1 MSYAGPI
8 FPLTVKEDAEGLTA
22 QRNIGFDLSLYN
34 EQVEDVEVW
43 GNNGKGVIVTDA
55 YTVENTTESDKTI
68 TAVYPIAGD
77 LQLRQWPIITM
88 DGRETEWTLYAGDYS
103 GGFMGTASEESV
115 GESFNLKNINS
126 WEGYAELL
134 ADGSYL
140 ENAFLAAEE
149 LTQPVTVYELTN
161 ITDGGN
167 SDMDAAA
174 LCMRFT
180 YDPDKTKIMSYGF
193 NGGWEDPE
201 KGEAYRDFFIRE
213 GRRTPDEE
221 TKYLIV
227 VGEDIESYTLQGY
240 RDGSCTPGEEIDGAG
255 ADVERKEMTM
265 SDILREIARNRYDA
279 ISGKDFDGDYN
290 RYLSDKISFE
300 LYYQAVLKHFTEHG
314 PVGSEPKQ
322 RYEWALLDELVN
334 EIATHERILY
344 LSFELTVPA
353 GGSVSVEIEQ
363 YKPASFDFEC
373 TGSENAG
380 IDGYDMVTT
389 LGSGLS
395 FSKQTAAISE
405 YNNIEIVRQNFG
417 FDLENG
423 INEVSLDV
431 NEPHYYLE
439 VRKKAEA

>member
-1 MSYAGPI
+1 
-8 FPLTVKEDAEGLTA
+8 
-22 QRNIGFDLSLYN
+22 
-34 EQVEDVEVW
+34 
-43 GNNGKGVIVTDA
+43 
-55 YTVENTTESDKTI
+55 
-68 TAVYPIAGD
+68 
-77 LQLRQWPIITM
+77 
-88 DGRETEWTLYAGDYS
+88 
-103 GGFMGTASEESV
+103 
-115 GESFNLKNINS
+115 
-126 WEGYAELL
+126 
-134 ADGSYL
+134 
-140 ENAFLAAEE
+140 
-149 LTQPVTVYELTN
+149 
-161 ITDGGN
+161 
-167 SDMDAAA
+167 
-174 LCMRFT
+174 
-180 YDPDKTKIMSYGF
+180 
-193 NGGWEDPE
+193 
-201 KGEAYRDFFIRE
+201 
-213 GRRTPDEE
+213 
-221 TKYLIV
+221 
-227 VGEDIESYTLQGY
+227 
-240 RDGSCTPGEEIDGAG
+240 
-255 ADVERKEMTM
+255 
-265 SDILREIARNRYDA
+265 
-279 ISGKDFDGDYN
+279 
-290 RYLSDKISFE
+290 
-300 LYYQAVLKHFTEHG
+300 
-314 PVGSEPKQ
+314 VGSEPKQ